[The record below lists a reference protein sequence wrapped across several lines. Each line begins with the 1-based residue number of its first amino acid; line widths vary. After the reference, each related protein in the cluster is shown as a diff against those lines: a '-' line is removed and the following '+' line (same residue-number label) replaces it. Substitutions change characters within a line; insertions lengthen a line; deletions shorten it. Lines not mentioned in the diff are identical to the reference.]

1 MAMTA
6 RVPVEGALELAGPG
20 TAEAARAAFLEGM
33 LLALVPSLLP
43 LLVIH
48 LRAPHRRQRQELG
61 MLSLLW
67 PPVVGSFAGMLLWLS
82 LARLAA
88 PALRPGG
95 LATSPEALAVLALPQ
110 LLFVLAFWLAPQGLS
125 RLDRTDTRSFLT
137 ALMAPILALPWL
149 PLTPTL
155 FELASGVGT
164 HLEGALAATGFT
176 LPALLAG
183 LGAAVL
189 SRREGGDGG
198 WAPSPILGF
207 LPLLGL
213 IWISYLLLEGLPAH
227 VVAFLQLCWLA
238 LSLVAR
244 LGATAHTRHARWALT
259 LFGALLA
266 AATLWLASG

>member
-1 MAMTA
+1 VAEPIRTPFLASLRQGGARKAFGRQRCLAELCSVPVPSLPTFVTLMAMTA

-137 ALMAPILALPWL
+137 ALMAPILALPWEPTWRAPW
-149 PLTPTL
+149 PLRVSRCRRSSRAWAPRSSRAGRAATAVGRPL
-155 FELASGVGT
+155 RSLASC
-164 HLEGALAATGFT
+164 
-176 LPALLAG
+176 P
-183 LGAAVL
+183 
-189 SRREGGDGG
+189 
-198 WAPSPILGF
+198 
-207 LPLLGL
+207 
-213 IWISYLLLEGLPAH
+213 
-227 VVAFLQLCWLA
+227 C
-238 LSLVAR
+238 
-244 LGATAHTRHARWALT
+244 
-259 LFGALLA
+259 
-266 AATLWLASG
+266 SG